1 MQRSLGILA
10 GMVLVVVA
18 GCSDYDVRL
27 QETLE
32 EMQWKKKL
40 DDNLAPPSEKGQ
52 LKDELIYVRQP
63 KTLTGPTQT
72 FGLTVEPG
80 KFDVEN
86 SFIDQAKGTSLHV
99 LARHKKPKPA
109 ATNKKTTAAPAEAT
123 PRGDFAADVLE
134 VVKSAYGVEVP
145 PGQLKSETKKRK
157 GRSNAYRIT
166 RQDLGAKEVQVYI
179 YGNKNDAYEVALIFE
194 GPKEELRNLFSRI
207 DYCLQSFAVGDF
219 ARRAFAGVSEYDAG
233 DEGGGAPPPI

>member
-1 MQRSLGILA
+1 MQRALA
-10 GMVLVVVA
+10 VLVGMVLVVLA
-18 GCSDYDVRL
+18 GCSDYDLRL

-40 DDNLAPPSEKGQ
+40 DDNLAPASEKGQ

-86 SFIDQAKGTSLHV
+86 SFIDQAKGASLHL

-109 ATNKKTTAAPAEAT
+109 ANKKGAAPAAEAT

-134 VVKSAYGVEVP
+134 VVKSAYGVEVAP
-145 PGQLKSETKKRK
+145 TQLKSDTKKRK
-157 GRSNAYRIT
+157 GRANTYRIIK
-166 RQDLGAKEVQVYI
+166 QDLGAKEVQVYI

-194 GPKEELRNLFSRI
+194 GPKDELRNLFSRI

-219 ARRAFAGVSEYDAG
+219 ARRAFAGVSEFDAG
-233 DEGGGAPPPI
+233 EEGGGAPPPI